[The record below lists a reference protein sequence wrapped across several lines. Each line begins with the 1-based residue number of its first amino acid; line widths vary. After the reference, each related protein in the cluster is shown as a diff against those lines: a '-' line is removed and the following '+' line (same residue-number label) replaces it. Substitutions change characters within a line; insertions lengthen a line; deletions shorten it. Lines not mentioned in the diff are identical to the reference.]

1 MLYDYGGP
9 WDPVTSID
17 APLYKRPSEASED
30 SEHYQVS
37 WLLFEVESE
46 TSLNYF
52 SSTFMTLSS
61 GI

>member
-1 MLYDYGGP
+1 MQTYKVNLMLYDYGGP

-37 WLLFEVESE
+37 
-46 TSLNYF
+46 
-52 SSTFMTLSS
+52 
-61 GI
+61 